1 MADRT
6 TSSSIV
12 EPARRLGTSVL
23 DITETRLVLFS
34 TDLQETD
41 HRFVWRILWSMVR
54 EGPGA
59 VVTVTVSF
67 MDPVAVLAL
76 ADNEDVR
83 VVGQEVRAK
92 LERVRDSLIEQSST

>member
-6 TSSSIV
+6 TSRSIV
-12 EPARRLGTSVL
+12 ESARRLGTSVL
-23 DITETRLVLFS
+23 DIAETRLVLFS
-34 TDLQETD
+34 TDLKEAD

-59 VVTVTVSF
+59 VVTVSF
-67 MDPVAVLAL
+67 MDSVAAL
-76 ADNEDVR
+76 TLVDDEDVR

-92 LERVRDSLIEQSST
+92 LERVRDSLIEQAST

>member
-12 EPARRLGTSVL
+12 ESARRLGTSVL
-23 DITETRLVLFS
+23 DIAETRLGLFS

-54 EGPGA
+54 EGLGA
-59 VVTVTVSF
+59 VVTVSF
-67 MDPVAVLAL
+67 MDSVAAL
-76 ADNEDVR
+76 TLVDDEDVR

-92 LERVRDSLIEQSST
+92 LERVRDSLIEQSSA